1 MTDADLL
8 TLLRDCYEPGPAHR
22 NLVDAGLVR
31 SATLTLDSDAPGTGI
46 PGVPSRYHAHITLL
60 APGSDEA
67 ANSQLAAQVEN
78 RLLGVQAISRV
89 TVMLLPA
96 LFSIL

>member
-1 MTDADLL
+1 MLTEADILSA
-8 TLLRDCYEPGPAHR
+8 LRDCYDPELPLNIVDLGLIQRLQVEP
-22 NLVDAGLVR
+22 DF
-31 SATLTLDSDAPGTGI
+31 DAPGTGI
-46 PGVPSRYHAHITLL
+46 PGVPSRYHAHITLF

-67 ANSQLAAQVEN
+67 ANAQLAAQVEN

-89 TVMLLPA
+89 TITLLPA